1 MTKKRIPTN
10 TSLKLQVS
18 QSNQISKLVKQV
30 FFQLFYIAQLSHLP
44 LGCTS
49 RVVPESISIAVWD
62 QPLLSDTHGGCSDH
76 SLCRD
81 SDREEATPADAT

>member
-1 MTKKRIPTN
+1 MIKKNPHTN

-30 FFQLFYIAQLSHLP
+30 FFKLSYIAQISHLP

-49 RVVPESISIAVWD
+49 CVVPESINIAVWD

-76 SLCRD
+76 SLCLD